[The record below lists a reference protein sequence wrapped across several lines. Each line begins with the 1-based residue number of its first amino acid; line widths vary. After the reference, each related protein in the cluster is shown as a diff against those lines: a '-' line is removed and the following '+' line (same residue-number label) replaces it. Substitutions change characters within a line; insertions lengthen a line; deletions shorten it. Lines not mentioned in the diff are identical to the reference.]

1 MLEIDGFF
9 GFALLAFWLYCLYDV
24 ITTDESL
31 VRNLPKMV
39 WLIIVI
45 LLPDIGGLAW
55 LLLGRP
61 QKWQL
66 AQPRYRGDSRPAS
79 ELPDLDGMDPL
90 IRERE
95 ERARMKMWEAQLKRR
110 EDEIRRREME
120 LGRGD
125 GPPAAGDTPPLD

>member
-1 MLEIDGFF
+1 MLELDGFF

-24 ITTDESL
+24 ITTEES
-31 VRNLPKMV
+31 VIRNLPKMV
-39 WLIIVI
+39 WLILVL

-66 AQPRYRGDSRPAS
+66 AQPRYRGESREPFDAG
-79 ELPDLDGMDPL
+79 DLDGMIP
-90 IRERE
+90 IVRERE

-110 EDEIRRREME
+110 EEEIRRRE
-120 LGRGD
+120 LGLGSTPPSED
-125 GPPAAGDTPPLD
+125 PPAIDP